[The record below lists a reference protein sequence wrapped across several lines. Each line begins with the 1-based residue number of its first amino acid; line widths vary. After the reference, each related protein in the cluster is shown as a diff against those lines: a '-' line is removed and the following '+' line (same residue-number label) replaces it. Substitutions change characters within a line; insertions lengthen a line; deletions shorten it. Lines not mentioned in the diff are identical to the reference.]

1 MYVLLG
7 YCISLLR
14 YSTAGQMPPQLNSTT
29 GAMTGQSFSYTSIVQ
44 SSRHLGHYFFFA
56 KEACTT
62 CSENLKYNKKIGQ
75 LFVCFYILLII
86 LKFIKSKHKKWGIPE
101 STIASHSTYYGKLF
115 VFKTLVSLQKYIR
128 RKAVKTP
135 LDYRLPNTKPRSH
148 KSSGRISTIY
158 LTILEISPTFY
169 CLLVQILVIYYFLN
183 AVETL
188 FIRKVLFIYN
198 TTRLMEL

>member
-1 MYVLLG
+1 MKKH
-7 YCISLLR
+7 IS
-14 YSTAGQMPPQLNSTT
+14 
-29 GAMTGQSFSYTSIVQ
+29 
-44 SSRHLGHYFFFA
+44 
-56 KEACTT
+56 
-62 CSENLKYNKKIGQ
+62 
-75 LFVCFYILLII
+75 
-86 LKFIKSKHKKWGIPE
+86 
-101 STIASHSTYYGKLF
+101 
-115 VFKTLVSLQKYIR
+115 
-128 RKAVKTP
+128 RKVVKP
-135 LDYRLPNTKPRSH
+135 SLDYRLPKTKPRSH